1 MQEHRETRRTL
12 PRIATGIRGFDEL
25 TGGGLPANRTC
36 LITGVPGTGKT
47 TFGNQLA
54 FAHAARGGR
63 VLVATLLTET
73 HDVLFGNLQGFDFFD
88 ETMIGDQV
96 QYLSVLTSLME
107 GGLDGTVDTLRQ
119 EVRKVNATLLVVDG
133 TVVADDVAPS
143 DFDLRRF
150 AQRLEAQAVLLS
162 CTTVLLTST
171 TGTAVDPL
179 WAHVNSVVLLS
190 TRPFGIRQVRT
201 LEVVKMRGV
210 RYINGGHEFTITEE
224 GMAVFPRLESLAGYR
239 RREED
244 AVHGLGTGVTGLD
257 AMMGGGLM
265 PLSTTLVMGTPG
277 AGKTILGLSFVMEG
291 AVRGERGLLV
301 TFHETET
308 DLCATAQRVG
318 LDLRSHVDSR
328 MVRVLWHAPL
338 ELSVDEWA
346 WRVLAAVE
354 EQRPTRIYIDA
365 LTDVHRLITA
375 PERTPMFVTA
385 LVNEIRNHGATT
397 LISAEID
404 AYASDE
410 LAVPVPAASAAMDN
424 CLLLRHVEI
433 HGQLRRL
440 IAVPKVR
447 QAVSDPA
454 IREVQITV
462 RGMNVAYPIQD
473 TSGLLT
479 GRADPL
485 TERAGTIRDEADT
498 DRGR

>member
-1 MQEHRETRRTL
+1 M
-12 PRIATGIRGFDEL
+12 ATGIRGFDDI
-25 TGGGLPANRTC
+25 TGGGLPVNRTC

-63 VLVATLLTET
+63 VIVATLLSET
-73 HDVLFGNLQGFDFFD
+73 HEVLFENLQGFDFFD
-88 ETMIGDQV
+88 ETLIGDRV
-96 QYLSVLTSLME
+96 RYLSVLTSLME

-119 EVRKVNATLLVVDG
+119 EVRKVNATLLVIDG
-133 TVVADDVAPS
+133 TAVADDLAPS

-150 AQRLEAQAVLLS
+150 AQRLETQAVVLG

-179 WAHVNSVVLLS
+179 WAHVNSVVLLT
-190 TRPFGIRQVRT
+190 TRPFGIRHVRT

-224 GMAVFPRLESLAGYR
+224 GLAVFPRLESLAGHQR
-239 RREED
+239 RTED
-244 AVHGLGTGVTGLD
+244 ALHGLGTGVAGLD

-277 AGKTILGLSFVMEG
+277 AGKTILGLSFLIEG
-291 AVRGERGLLV
+291 AARGERGLLV
-301 TFHETET
+301 TFHETEA
-308 DLCATAQRVG
+308 DLCTTAQRVG
-318 LDLRSHVDSR
+318 LDLRSHVDSG

-346 WRVLAAVE
+346 WRVLAAME
-354 EQRPTRIYIDA
+354 EQIPTRIYIDA
-365 LTDVHRLITA
+365 LTDVHRLFTA

-385 LVNEIRNHGATT
+385 LVNELRNHGATT
-397 LISAEID
+397 LVGAEID

-433 HGQLRRL
+433 RGQLLRL
-440 IAVPKVR
+440 IAVPKAR
-447 QAVSDPA
+447 QAVTDPS
-454 IREVQITV
+454 IREVQITDH
-462 RGMNVAYPIQD
+462 GINVAYPIQN

-479 GRADPL
+479 GRANPL
-485 TERAGTIRDEADT
+485 VEQVGTRRDEADP